1 MLNVCGVRIL
11 FDCPLDLSALT
22 IFSPVPTGFDAAVDD
37 QKVDLLRICS
47 TLDSESVT
55 QKRQKIE
62 KPLNV
67 NDLIYAVP
75 WYKTVRNLHL
85 WNVSFIDIVLIS
97 SPMGMLGLPFLTQM
111 KGFSAK
117 V

>member
-22 IFSPVPTGFDAAVDD
+22 IFYPVPTGFDGVVDD
-37 QKVDLLRICS
+37 EKADLLQICS
-47 TLDSESVT
+47 TSDSESVT

-62 KPLNV
+62 MPLNV
-67 NDLIYAVP
+67 NDLICAVP

-97 SPMGMLGLPFLTQM
+97 SPMGMLGLPYLTQM

>member
-1 MLNVCGVRIL
+1 MVNVCGFRIL
-11 FDCPLDLSALT
+11 FDCPMDLSALS
-22 IFSPVPTGFDAAVDD
+22 IFSPVPTGFDAEVDV
-37 QKVDLLRICS
+37 KVSDFQ
-47 TLDSESVT
+47 DSSSSSSDSVAR
-55 QKRQKIE
+55 KRQKID
-62 KPLNV
+62 KPLDA

-75 WYKTVRNLHL
+75 WYKTVNNLHL

-97 SPMGMLGLPFLTQM
+97 SPMGMLGLPFLTRM

>member
-1 MLNVCGVRIL
+1 M
-11 FDCPLDLSALT
+11 DLSALS
-22 IFSPVPTGFDAAVDD
+22 IFSPVPTGFDAEVDV
-37 QKVDLLRICS
+37 KVSDFQDS
-47 TLDSESVT
+47 SSSSSESVAR
-55 QKRQKIE
+55 KRQKIN
-62 KPLNV
+62 KPLDV

-75 WYKTVRNLHL
+75 WYKTVSNLHL

-97 SPMGMLGLPFLTQM
+97 SPMGMLGLPFLTRM